1 MYRYGSNLTQK
12 TKLVITGN
20 PGVGKHTSAK
30 SVIEKIGFGTIID
43 INRFAI
49 SHDAI
54 LNKHSKYGLEV
65 NTTKLTKLLA
75 LELRGSR
82 DLTIIVGH
90 LAPYLLKRSD
100 IDLVTVL
107 RRSPYHLIKTFK
119 QRRYSIDKIRENVAS
134 EIIGVCFYDSLR
146 TFGKEKV
153 AEVDTTLKKPGDVA
167 TQIILALDQKIAKE
181 IGVVDWLSLVHEKGD
196 LQKFLEY

>member
-1 MYRYGSNLTQK
+1 MSRYCSNLMEK
-12 TKLVITGN
+12 TRLVITGN
-20 PGVGKHTSAK
+20 PGVGKHTIAK
-30 SVIEKIGFGTIID
+30 SIIEKIGSGNIID
-43 INRFAI
+43 INKLAI

-65 NTTKLTKLLA
+65 DTKQLAKLLV
-75 LELRGSR
+75 LQLRGSR

-90 LAPYLLKRSD
+90 LAPYVLKRSD

-107 RRSPYHLIKTFK
+107 RRSPYDLIRIFK
-119 QRRYSIDKIRENVAS
+119 QRKYSVDKIRENVAS
-134 EIIGVCFYDSLR
+134 EIIGVSLYDSLQ

-153 AEVDTTLKKPGDVA
+153 AEVDTTLKKPREIA
-167 TQIILALDQKIAKE
+167 MQITLALDQKIANE

>member
-1 MYRYGSNLTQK
+1 MYRYGSSLTEK

-30 SVIEKIGFGTIID
+30 SVIEKIGSGSIID
-43 INRFAI
+43 INKLAI

-65 NTTKLTKLLA
+65 DTKKLAKLLA
-75 LELRGSR
+75 LQLRGSR

-90 LAPYLLKRSD
+90 LAPYVLKRSD

-107 RRSPYHLIKTFK
+107 RRSPYDLIRIFK
-119 QRRYSIDKIRENVAS
+119 QRKYSVDKIRENVAS
-134 EIIGVCFYDSLR
+134 EIIGVSLYDSLR
-146 TFGKEKV
+146 SFGKEKV
-153 AEVDTTLKKPGDVA
+153 AEVDTTSKKPEDVA
-167 TQIILALDQKIAKE
+167 MQIILALDQKIANE
-181 IGVVDWLSLVHEKGD
+181 IGIVDWLSMVHEKGD